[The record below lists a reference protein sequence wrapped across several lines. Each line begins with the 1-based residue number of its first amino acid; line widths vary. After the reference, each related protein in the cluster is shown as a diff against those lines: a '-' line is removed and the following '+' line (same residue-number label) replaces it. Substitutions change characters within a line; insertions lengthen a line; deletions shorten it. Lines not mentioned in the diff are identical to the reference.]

1 VDSIGSGWGPV
12 EGCCEYR
19 DESSGSGAT
28 ELVQLWK
35 TVRCN
40 VEQSKELAYF
50 ISFCRNAQEKKLVGT
65 TRQRCEN
72 GIQIDFAETVYD
84 GLDYTEVTLNTVK
97 WRILVNTLMEL
108 LVPWKVTDDANSMK
122 SQSVGL

>member
-1 VDSIGSGWGPV
+1 V

-19 DESSGSGAT
+19 DELSGSGAT
-28 ELVQLWK
+28 ELVHLWK
-35 TVRCN
+35 TERCN
-40 VEQSKELAYF
+40 AEQSKELAYF
-50 ISFCRNAQEKKLVGT
+50 ISFCRNAHVKKPVGT
-65 TRQRCEN
+65 TGQRCEN

-84 GLDYTEVTLNTVK
+84 GLDYTEVTHNTVT

-108 LVPWKVTDDANSMK
+108 LVPWKMADDAKSMK